1 MGYTEVGPPWRGSA
15 EEGWAAVKLLDGG
28 RLGADLLLEGE
39 TGSGRRERRGR
50 MRLVFLCLGENNLF
64 LGVLQNRFALFF
76 FISVSCLSH

>member
-39 TGSGRRERRGR
+39 TGSGRRERW
-50 MRLVFLCLGENNLF
+50 FDD
-64 LGVLQNRFALFF
+64 
-76 FISVSCLSH
+76 VSSSGLLK